1 MSAQA
6 GNGKPVRARPWGDPF
21 DRLTAS
27 QLNRGAI
34 LSTAHG
40 FALWFPALVPM
51 LGESSPYSAFI
62 RAIIFLF
69 AALSFRFRR
78 SLGFSKC

>member
-6 GNGKPVRARPWGDPF
+6 GNGKPARAVPWGDRI
-21 DRLTAS
+21 DRLTAYP
-27 QLNRGAI
+27 
-34 LSTAHG
+34 
-40 FALWFPALVPM
+40 WFPALVPM